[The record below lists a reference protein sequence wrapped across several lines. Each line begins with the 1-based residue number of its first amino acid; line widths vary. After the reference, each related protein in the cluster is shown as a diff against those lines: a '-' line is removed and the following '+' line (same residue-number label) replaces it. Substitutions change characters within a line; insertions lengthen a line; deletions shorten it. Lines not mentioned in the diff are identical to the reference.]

1 MNIWLQRLSGG
12 APEKITDYSDLT
24 IFRFEPS
31 PDGRSFVLVRGT
43 QNRDVFLLTNF
54 R

>member
-1 MNIWLQRLSGG
+1 MAVLTVTGG
-12 APEKITDYSDLT
+12 EPEKITDYSDLI

-31 PDGRSFVLVRGT
+31 SAGRSLALVRGT